1 MAELLLKEVPVTRT
15 RRTDAERGFSL
26 IELLIA
32 VALIGIVAGI
42 AVGQWGV
49 LRPGFVGDGAMRV
62 VMAQL
67 NMARETAV
75 TQRRS
80 ITVRFVGTNMLRV
93 TNGGEVT
100 DIGFEGGVKYS
111 LMSNIGDTPDAFG
124 VASPT
129 TFGSISQT
137 QIRFNSEGSLVDS
150 SNSPI
155 NGTVFLAV
163 PELPLSFRA
172 VTVLGSTGRVRAYK
186 WDGRQW
192 KRA

>member
-1 MAELLLKEVPVTRT
+1 MAELLLNEVPVTRT
-15 RRTDAERGFSL
+15 NRTQTERGFSL

-32 VALIGIVAGI
+32 VALIGLVAGI

-49 LRPGFVGDGAMRV
+49 LRPGFVGDGAMRTV
-62 VMAQL
+62 IAQL

-80 ITVRFVGTNMLRV
+80 ITVRFVGTNVLQIA
-93 TNGGEVT
+93 NAGEVT
-100 DIGFEGGVKYS
+100 NLGFEGGVRYS
-111 LMSNIGDTPDAFG
+111 LMPNIGDTPDAFG

-129 TFGSISQT
+129 TFASMTQT
-137 QIRFNSEGSLVDS
+137 QIQFNSEGALVDS

-163 PELPLSFRA
+163 PNLPLSFRA
-172 VTVLGSTGRVRAYK
+172 VTVLGSTGRVRGYK